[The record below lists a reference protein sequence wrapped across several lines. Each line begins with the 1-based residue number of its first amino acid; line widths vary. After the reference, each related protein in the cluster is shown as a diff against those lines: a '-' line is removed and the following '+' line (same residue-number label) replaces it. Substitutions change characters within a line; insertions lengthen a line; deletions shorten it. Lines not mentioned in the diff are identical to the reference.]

1 MLCVQHPLSTVIKL
15 WFHHPRKQKIKN
27 ERLGGG
33 GYDAIRNVMQC
44 EDGRRAKGWE
54 EEERKEE
61 EGVRGRAKGSE
72 LCEGGER
79 TKEKWAQCVT

>member
-1 MLCVQHPLSTVIKL
+1 
-15 WFHHPRKQKIKN
+15 
-27 ERLGGG
+27 
-33 GYDAIRNVMQC
+33 MQC

-61 EGVRGRAKGSE
+61 EGVRERAKGSE

-79 TKEKWAQCVT
+79 TKEKWVQCVT